1 MDMEITIRKASISD
15 LKTIC
20 DLYHAAIQV
29 MDNNHIP
36 QWDTLYPNEDLLKDD
51 ILKNQMYIADIENQI
66 ASVFVLNQEY
76 DTEYDNGNWKYKDS
90 AFTVVHRLCV
100 NPRFQNQ
107 GVGTKTMQTLEKI
120 LQREGA
126 ESIRLDVFS
135 QNPFALRIYENLG
148 YRRVGEAN
156 WRKGL
161 FFLYEK
167 KI

>member
-1 MDMEITIRKASISD
+1 MDAEIVVRKAIITDLRNISD
-15 LKTIC
+15 I
-20 DLYHAAIQV
+20 YSAAIQV
-29 MDNNHIP
+29 MDDNTIF
-36 QWDTLYPNEDLLKDD
+36 QWDTLYPCEDLLKDD
-51 ILKNQMYIADIENQI
+51 ILKNQMYITDVENQI

-76 DTEYDNGNWKYKDS
+76 DTQYDNGNWKCRES
-90 AFTVVHRLCV
+90 SFTVLHRLCV

-107 GVGTKTMQTLEKI
+107 RVGTKTMQALEKM
-120 LQREGA
+120 LMREGV

-135 QNPFALRIYENLG
+135 QNPFAIRMYEKLG

-161 FFLYEK
+161 FYLYEK